1 MADAFNREPGEPLV
15 VAVTAPFP
23 PDPALQQ
30 MLAEHVGDVE
40 VHFTPYNE
48 SREARAERGVND
60 GVLPPGIAT
69 PEVDDATL
77 AVWRR
82 AHVFVGID
90 VPADLAGLAPR
101 MRWFQ
106 TASAGIDHV
115 DRAQL
120 ARQGARL
127 SSASGI
133 ASASIA
139 EFVMARL
146 LGVWKN
152 LREIEAQQRDRT
164 WVESFGTEVGGR
176 TMLIAGLGSI
186 GREVARRA
194 RAFDMRVIATR
205 GSAGPGETDP
215 DVDELHPA
223 DALADLLPRADAVVC
238 ALPASPATVDL
249 FDAAMFRAMKPDAI
263 FCNVGRGTLVV
274 ESDLVEV
281 LEQGHL
287 RAAVLDVMRT
297 EPIPDGD
304 AFWSTPRAHLSPHAA
319 VSLDRY
325 QQNAWKIVADNLGRF
340 VAGERLHNEIDLSS
354 QTPATQSG
362 AS

>member
-1 MADAFNREPGEPLV
+1 MNVADPFGREPGEPLV

-23 PDPALQQ
+23 SDPVLRS
-30 MLAEHVGDVE
+30 MLAEHIGELE

-48 SREARAERGVND
+48 SREARAERGANG
-60 GVLPPGIAT
+60 GVLPAGIAT
-69 PEVDDATL
+69 PQVDDATREI
-77 AVWRR
+77 WRR
-82 AHVFVGID
+82 THVFVGVD
-90 VPADLAGLAPR
+90 VPPDLASLAPEL
-101 MRWFQ
+101 RWFQ
-106 TASAGIDHV
+106 TVSAGVDHV
-115 DRAQL
+115 DCAQMAHL
-120 ARQGARL
+120 GARL

-164 WVESFGTEVGGR
+164 WVESFGTEIGGR

-186 GREVARRA
+186 GREIARRA

-205 GSAGPGETDP
+205 GSARPGQVDP

-223 DALADLLPRADAVVC
+223 AALADLLPAADAVVC
-238 ALPASPATVDL
+238 ALPASAETVDI
-249 FDAAMFRAMKPDAI
+249 FDAAMFRAMKPDAV

-274 ESDLVEV
+274 EKDLIEV
-281 LEQGHL
+281 LEDGHL
-287 RAAVLDVMRT
+287 RAAVLDVMRN

-304 AFWSTPRAHLSPHAA
+304 PLWTAPRVYLSPHAA

-325 QQNAWKIVADNLGRF
+325 QQNAWKMLADNLERF
-340 VAGERLHNEIDLSS
+340 VAGDRLHNEIELPS
-354 QTPATQSG
+354 TPQGTS
-362 AS
+362 